1 MSSDPRFARL
11 HTDPRFVRPKAAKN
25 KIVVDK
31 RFESIFNDDEDG
43 SKQRRKVDKYG
54 RKVEKDNK
62 SQELKRY
69 YRIEDEQ
76 ERGDKKATAK
86 EEVED
91 EQDDESE
98 SDKEEEASGEAT
110 SFVDLARGQVLM
122 ESSDEEGGKHDQDDE
137 ESEKESE
144 SEVGSSGDEG
154 SVTLGGITKSGLR
167 RRPRSPSIDLSETE
181 YAVAGSDDEGEFEEG
196 EDGDDEDDPEPTK
209 RLAVVNMD
217 WDNLRAVD
225 LYRVLASP
233 LSATAASIAETSKSS
248 TSNSRAHVGAA
259 KKFDERGQEVE
270 GFKPSSRLA
279 IAPGRLLHLRIYPS
293 QFGRARM
300 EREAREGPPTEVFK
314 AAQAAA
320 SDDGK
325 GDGDVLVLGRQKN
338 EGKAKAK
345 KSKKR
350 RGADSDDDSED
361 DEEITEQ
368 DVVRDQVENGEE
380 DYDHEALRKYQLERL
395 RYYYAIATF
404 DSPASAAHV
413 HDQILGTEFEHTA
426 NFFDLQYVP
435 DETSF
440 EDDPIHDEATEASI
454 AAEGTSYTGIDF
466 VTDVSVF
473 SVRNMLVC
481 RASKLTACSP
491 SARFLQALRHSKVKL
506 TWDAD
511 DPHRKTKIQ
520 SYLAAA
526 MDPKGKGKGLANDED
541 LRAYLASSSEDD
553 GEGEE
558 VEEVDD
564 FFEADGDDK
573 KQGKDKRS
581 KLRSL
586 FGLDGQ
592 IEEQTWD
599 GGRGTGKKGADG
611 EMQITFASALSTKR
625 GKKGQDDSDDEADGR
640 PNETAIET
648 YKRKERE
655 RRERKRLER
664 KAKRDGITLPAEGE
678 EGPEFGGKDVGP
690 GGFDDDFF
698 ADGGKDPFAAYD
710 EGMESGDEIGQ
721 PKNAKGK
728 GKDKANGKMS
738 KREKREAK
746 EREEAEAK
754 KSQASLELLVASD
767 NDEDGAKHFD
777 MRNIIK
783 VEKSSGK
790 RNRHKKKGKKGA
802 AEEPQVEDS
811 FKIDLKDDRFKSLHE
826 DHEFAIDPTNPRFQK
841 TRNMDALLTEGRK
854 RRSNKLDARAPVGAP
869 PSEPTKQ
876 ANKQSKES
884 DNLQQLVESVKRKAG
899 DAGGRGKRTKTDST

>member
-31 RFESIFNDDEDG
+31 RFESVFKDEDEG
-43 SKQRRKVDKYG
+43 SKRQRKVDKYG

-62 SQELKRY
+62 TLELKRY
-69 YRIEDEQ
+69 YRMEDEEDQ
-76 ERGDKKATAK
+76 RDKKPSFTK
-86 EEVED
+86 KDVVEEQED
-91 EQDDESE
+91 GDEGDESE
-98 SDKEEEASGEAT
+98 SDEEETGVAAKP
-110 SFVDLARGQVLM
+110 FVDLARGQVLM
-122 ESSDEEGGKHDQDDE
+122 ESSDEEGDKNDKDDE
-137 ESEKESE
+137 DEGDSDSD

-154 SVTLGGITKSGLR
+154 SVTFGGITKSGLR

-181 YAVAGSDDEGEFEEG
+181 HAVAGLDNEVEEG
-196 EDGDDEDDPEPTK
+196 EDDDNEDDPNPTK

-217 WDNLRAVD
+217 WDNIRAVD

-233 LSATAASIAETSKSS
+233 LSATAASIAETSTASGG
-248 TSNSRAHVGAA
+248 RATAGAA
-259 KKFDERGQEVE
+259 KKFDERGEEVE
-270 GFKPSSRLA
+270 GFKPSSRLVV
-279 IAPGRLLHLRIYPS
+279 APGRLLHLRIYPS
-293 QFGRARM
+293 QFGRERM

-320 SDDGK
+320 SDNDEGE
-325 GDGDVLVLGRQKN
+325 GELLVLGRQKN
-338 EGKAKAK
+338 KGKTKAM

-350 RGADSDDDSED
+350 RGDNSDDESED
-361 DEEITEQ
+361 DVAITEQ
-368 DVVRDQVENGEE
+368 DVVRDQVEDGEE
-380 DYDHEALRKYQLERL
+380 EYDHEALRKYQLERL

-404 DSPASAAHV
+404 DSATSAAHV

-440 EDDPIHDEATEASI
+440 EDDPVHDEATEATVAS
-454 AAEGTSYTGIDF
+454 EGTSYTGINF
-466 VTDVSVF
+466 VTD
-473 SVRNMLVC
+473 
-481 RASKLTACSP
+481 
-491 SARFLQALRHSKVKL
+491 ALRHSKVKL

-526 MDPKGKGKGLANDED
+526 MDPKGKGKGLANDEGV
-541 LRAYLASSSEDD
+541 RAYLASSSDDD
-553 GEGEE
+553 GEGEDA
-558 VEEVDD
+558 EEVDD
-564 FFEADGDDK
+564 FFEADGGDK
-573 KQGKDKRS
+573 KQGEDKRS

-592 IEEQTWD
+592 LEEQTWD
-599 GGRGTGKKGADG
+599 GGRGTSKKGADG
-611 EMQITFASALSTKR
+611 EMQITFASALSTKK
-625 GKKGQDDSDDEADGR
+625 GKKGQDDSDDEQDGR
-640 PNETAIET
+640 VEETAIET
-648 YKRKERE
+648 YKRKEKE

-664 KAKRDGITLPAEGE
+664 KAKRDGVTLPAEGE
-678 EGPEFGGKDVGP
+678 EDPEIGGKNTGP

-710 EGMESGDEIGQ
+710 EGMESGDEIRQ

-728 GKDKANGKMS
+728 GKDEANRKIS

-746 EREEAEAK
+746 QREEEEAK

-783 VEKSSGK
+783 AEKTSGK

-854 RRSNKLDARAPVGAP
+854 RRSNKLDARAPVSAP
-869 PSEPTKQ
+869 PLESVKQ
-876 ANKQSKES
+876 ASKQSKES

-899 DAGGRGKRTKTDST
+899 DVGGRGKRTKTDSA